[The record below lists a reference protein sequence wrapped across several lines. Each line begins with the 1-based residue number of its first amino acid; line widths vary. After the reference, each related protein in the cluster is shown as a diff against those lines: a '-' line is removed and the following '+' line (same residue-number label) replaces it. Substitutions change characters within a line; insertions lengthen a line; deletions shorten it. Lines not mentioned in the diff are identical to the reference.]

1 MALQNYSQQMAKL
14 ALYRQALP
22 PPHPFNLLP
31 CSEIF
36 SFVRIG
42 GQLCAEQTALN
53 TAILTHLTQLEAA
66 NDAVFTELLTQ

>member
-1 MALQNYSQQMAKL
+1 MALQKYSQQVAKL
-14 ALYRQALP
+14 ALYRHSLP
-22 PPHPFNLLP
+22 PPDSPPQEL
-31 CSEIF
+31 F

-66 NDAVFTELLTQ
+66 NDAVYTELLTQ